1 METFLSLRHINKTF
15 HATRAL
21 RDVSL
26 DFLSGEVHCLAGQ
39 NGCGKSTLIK
49 IMSGVYRPDE
59 GAEITLGGKNWSK
72 LTPAASVAQGIQV
85 IYQDLSLFPNLSV
98 WENIAVNHYHHGLF
112 VNRRRLREV
121 AQAAMT
127 SINVTLPLD
136 TLVSELSIARCQL
149 VAICRALAQDA
160 RLIVMDEPTASLTH
174 QEVQGLL
181 QVVHQ
186 LRERGICVVFV
197 SHRLEEVMEVS
208 DRISV
213 LKDGELV
220 GTFPAAEMT
229 TKQLGFLMT
238 GQEFE
243 YQVRELWQGKS
254 STPVLEV
261 RNLSRHGE
269 YLNINLRVEA
279 GEVVSIVGLLGA
291 GRTELCLSLFGMT
304 RPDAGEI
311 LINGQPVTLH
321 SNQDAI
327 RHGIGY
333 VSEDRMSRGLV
344 MAQSIED
351 NIISTVFHKVK
362 DRFGFLSETKVRD
375 LVDRLIKA
383 LTIKVS
389 DPHLPVNTLSGGNAQ
404 RVSIAKWLAIGPR
417 LLILDSP
424 TVGVDIANKAG
435 IYGIISDLAAHGIAV
450 LMICDEIEEAW
461 YQSHRILVMQ
471 KGQITHSFLPD
482 SSSQA
487 RIAEVVNG

>member
-1 METFLSLRHINKTF
+1 
-15 HATRAL
+15 
-21 RDVSL
+21 
-26 DFLSGEVHCLAGQ
+26 
-39 NGCGKSTLIK
+39 
-49 IMSGVYRPDE
+49 
-59 GAEITLGGKNWSK
+59 
-72 LTPAASVAQGIQV
+72 
-85 IYQDLSLFPNLSV
+85 
-98 WENIAVNHYHHGLF
+98 
-112 VNRRRLREV
+112 
-121 AQAAMT
+121 MT

-311 LINGQPVTLH
+311 LINGQLVTLH